1 MGMYLI
7 LIERLRGKMRPLTS
21 KEINMTLDNIIEEI
35 DKAKNIVIL
44 THEMPDGDAIGSSLA
59 LYAGL
64 KQLGKD
70 TDVVIPEYSKTFEFL
85 PNSSEIKKEGRNE
98 VYDLAIALDCGDIKR
113 LNGFAKY
120 FEDANTKISI
130 DHHSSN
136 TMFADYNFVNP
147 TAPACAQILVIVL
160 EALGVIIDKEIGT
173 CLLTG
178 IITDTGGFKYKGV
191 TAETFEF
198 VAELLN
204 RGVNVSDVY
213 KKVLQTIS
221 KTRFELTRIAINRL
235 EFLENGK
242 ITFTYITK
250 EDEQKLGAGSNDHDG
265 IVERGRDIEG
275 VEVSIFLRETDNG
288 YKISLRSNEYVNVSD
303 ICLMFGGGG
312 HVRAAGGNINLPF
325 EQAKAKIV
333 EECKKHLK

>member
-1 MGMYLI
+1 
-7 LIERLRGKMRPLTS
+7 
-21 KEINMTLDNIIEEI
+21 MTLDNIIKEI
-35 DKAKNIVIL
+35 NNAKNIIIL

-59 LYAGL
+59 LYIGL

-70 TDVVIPEYSKTFEFL
+70 VDVLIPEYSKTFEFL
-85 PNSSEIKKEGRNE
+85 PKSEEIKKEGKNGI
-98 VYDLAIALDCGDIKR
+98 YDLAIALDCGDIKR
-113 LNGFAKY
+113 LNGFARY
-120 FEDANTKISI
+120 FEDANVKVSI
-130 DHHSSN
+130 DHHGSN
-136 TMFADYNFVNP
+136 TMFADYNFVDP
-147 TAPACAQILVIVL
+147 AAPACSQILVIVL
-160 EALGVIIDKEIGT
+160 GALGVVIDKEIGT

-191 TAETFEF
+191 TSETFEF

-213 KKVLQTIS
+213 KKVLQIIS
-221 KTRFELTRIAINRL
+221 KARFELTRIAINRL
-235 EFLENGK
+235 EFIEDGK

-250 EDEQKLGAGSNDHDG
+250 EDEKRVGAGNNDHDG
-265 IVERGRDIEG
+265 IVEMGRDIEG

-312 HVRAAGGNINLPF
+312 HIRAAGGNINLPF
-325 EQAKAKIV
+325 EQAKTKII

>member
-1 MGMYLI
+1 
-7 LIERLRGKMRPLTS
+7 
-21 KEINMTLDNIIEEI
+21 MTLDNIIEEI

-70 TDVVIPEYSKTFEFL
+70 VDVIIPEYSKTFEFL
-85 PNSSEIKKEGRNE
+85 PNSNEIKKEGRNE

-147 TAPACAQILVIVL
+147 AAPACAQILVIVL
-160 EALGVIIDKEIGT
+160 EALGVIINKEIGT

-221 KTRFELTRIAINRL
+221 KARFELTRIALNRL

-242 ITFTYITK
+242 LTFTYITK
-250 EDEQKLGAGSNDHDG
+250 EDEEKVGAGSNDHDG

-312 HVRAAGGNINLPF
+312 HIRAAGGNINLPF
-325 EQAKAKIV
+325 EQAKTKII